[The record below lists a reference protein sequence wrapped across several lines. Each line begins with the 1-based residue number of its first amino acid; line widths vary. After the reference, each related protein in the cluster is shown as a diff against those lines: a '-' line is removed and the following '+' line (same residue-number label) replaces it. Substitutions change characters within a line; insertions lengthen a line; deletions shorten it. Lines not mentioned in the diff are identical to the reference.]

1 MAAVWPN
8 RAVYT
13 RSITVRPRQLLTVG
27 PHDNQARER
36 PIHLTTA
43 GLHILALARLAKV
56 HITTI
61 VRLEAFDAHQ
71 VRGQSGHDYRCG
83 ECAR

>member
-27 PHDNQARER
+27 PHDNRARER

-43 GLHILALARLAKV
+43 GLHILARRELAKM
-56 HITTI
+56 HITTMCLMI
-61 VRLEAFDAHQ
+61 DAQQ
-71 VRGQSGHDYRCG
+71 VRGHRVDTTLLLS
-83 ECAR
+83 